1 MDCLCTSDPGS
12 IAEEFI
18 QCGLLPQGQADF
30 NPYGPHS
37 EAIRYLL
44 NHVYGQLQAL
54 GSGSASF
61 ERSLDV
67 LHKHGVSDLVLTG
80 VRRKYYSSYDGS
92 LEGDNSIVS
101 GAVEGNSDLTAASHM
116 SAMDLVSVKETHRIE
131 TSRVVSGAK
140 RVTTRNYFT
149 EKHISYLTEI
159 LVKYSSMWYEI
170 GVSLNLPRNML
181 KNLQQIH
188 LHRPNV
194 CMDELVCEWISG
206 KHKDAKSPTLEN
218 LKGTLRSNMVNLG
231 NVADQLEQS
240 LLEQGVHLSE
250 MPLAKRPCLEAAHIT
265 TSSAELPRTGRYVP
279 PAKRLR
285 PESTRQDEWIEICQR
300 NLKDVYLSQPEL
312 PEDSWPPVSHET
324 FINLALIKQGDI
336 KDSAHFTIQGDMD
349 DVYRDKDS
357 IAYESVFSDLSRGA
371 CLLIEGRPGSGKTT
385 LVHKVSQDWAK
396 GELLLDG
403 IRLLFLVH
411 LRHFFSDPNI
421 TIRDIL
427 KNHFLQETTVDQ
439 ILKFA
444 EHFSG
449 EGLCFILDGLDEYV
463 PKKPSAAVF
472 KLIRRVVLPKAL
484 VIVASRPAAL
494 ASFRKKATM
503 RIETL
508 GFLKGEIK
516 NYVRNYKFFSLD
528 KVDDLLSYLDLHP
541 NVMHMCYL
549 PIHTA
554 MVCFLYDQMGNAL
567 PRTETEMYEKFTL
580 YTLLRAVFREQGSD
594 SVPPYTSIEH
604 LPQSARMLFEE
615 ICHLAFQK
623 TISSQQVMKGSEIER
638 LRRSV
643 HNSKDSLGL
652 ITVDRVARKEGMET
666 LYTFL
671 HLTFQEYLAAYHV
684 AHLPE
689 EEQTRLISEYGG
701 RQEKNMWK
709 FYCGLMKDD
718 QALKFSQLMKFAS
731 DDLFKVQCAF
741 ESGNISA
748 ICDHVVHSGSSGI
761 LSFYKKFFNPTD
773 FAAIGHVLSSTTYPV
788 KELIFNKCKFGKD
801 EVNTLL
807 QEAGEKVGLISSLS
821 FHGGNCSPMQFT
833 MVSYL
838 LQHISHLEALDIS
851 KTTLGLNKLKEFTKE
866 LNLPNLQLLT
876 LSDNQCSNSQLKLLS
891 KILPEKYNGKIC
903 TSSISANIS
912 IQNSII
918 EVFGAGVLVRSICS
932 YYSHVNLQNHK
943 LDHNVINIISSYSH
957 YTKLIFTNCNMGDE
971 GAERLASGLKT
982 NLRLEILKVNFNLIG
997 DDGGVALADGLVHCS
1012 RLRFLDVSC
1021 NEIGDRG
1028 AIAIAEAVKT
1038 AHDLNCAIWN
1048 DRLTE
1053 KSRRVMQGI
1062 KSENGTLCFDCNGIE
1077 IGDNEVFALKESS
1090 VNFSNLLSLK
1100 LSIPARSQA
1109 EFIEDCLKQCVHLQ
1123 ALHLDNCHSVC
1134 WSLKSLIICKTLLV
1148 IEFSNCK
1155 LGIEDIK
1162 ALNECLHACNG
1173 LHTLHLDGNGLGA
1186 NGAEALT
1193 EGLKHCSNLHTLHL
1207 DGNGLGPIGA
1217 KALAEGLKH
1226 CSNLHTLH
1234 LDRNELFADG
1244 AKALAE
1250 GLEHCNS
1257 LHTLHMNQN
1266 GFGTD
1271 GALALT
1277 EGLKHSSSLHTLH
1290 LDQNELGADGAKA
1303 LTEGLKHCSS
1313 LYTLYLDQN
1322 RLGAGGAN
1330 ALAEGLKYYRNIHTL
1345 HLYGN
1350 GLGTDGTKAL
1360 AEGLKY
1366 CSSLHTLN
1374 FGLNDLSADGAKAL
1388 AEGLKHCSSLHT
1400 LHLNQNDLCAGGAV
1414 ALAEGLKHYSSLH
1427 TLDLSLN
1434 KIAGDGAK
1442 ALAEGLKHCSSLHT
1456 LNLSENEIVVDGA
1469 KALAEG
1475 LKHCS
1480 SLHTLDLSENE
1491 IAVDGAKA
1499 LAEGLKHCSSL
1510 HSLDLSLNRIAVDGA
1525 KALAEGLKHC
1535 SSLHTLN
1542 LSGNGIADDG
1552 AKALAEG
1559 LKHCSSSLHT
1569 LNLSRNE
1576 IVVDGAKALAEGLKH
1591 CSSLHTLNLN
1601 WNGIA
1606 VDGAK
1611 ALAEGL
1617 KHCSSLHTLNWSS
1630 NGIADYG
1637 AKALAEGLKH
1647 CSSLHTLNLSLNR
1660 IAVDGAKALAE
1671 GLKHCSSLHNLDLSL
1686 NRIAVDGAK
1695 ALAEGLKHCSS
1706 LHTLNLSKNGIAV
1719 DGAKALAEGLKHCSS
1734 SLHTLNL
1741 SRNEIVVD
1749 GAKALAEGLKHCSSL
1764 HTLNLN
1770 WNGIA
1775 VDGAKA
1781 LAEGLKHCSSL
1792 HTLNLFGNGI
1802 ADDGAKALAEGLKH
1816 CSSLRTLDLST
1827 NEIVVGGAKA
1837 LAEGLKHCSSLRT
1850 LDLSENEIA
1859 EV

>member
-1 MDCLCTSDPGS
+1 MARYSTETDCLKDFEDEIVDCLCTSDPSSLAG
-12 IAEEFI
+12 EFT
-18 QCGLLPQGQADF
+18 QCRLLPQGQADF

-44 NHVYGQLQAL
+44 NHVYEQLQAL

-61 ERSLDV
+61 ERCLDV

-80 VRRKYYSSYDGS
+80 VRRKYYSSHDGS
-92 LEGDNSIVS
+92 LGGDNSIVS
-101 GAVEGNSDLTAASHM
+101 GAVECNSDLTAASHTT
-116 SAMDLVSVKETHRIE
+116 AMDLVSVKETHGLE

-149 EKHISYLTEI
+149 EKHILYLTEI

-231 NVADQLEQS
+231 NVANHLEQS

-250 MPLAKRPCLEAAHIT
+250 GPLEIPLAKRPCLEVAHIT
-265 TSSAELPRTGRYVP
+265 TSSAELPQTGRYVP

-300 NLKDVYLSQPEL
+300 NLKDIYLAQPEL

-357 IAYESVFSDLSRGA
+357 ISYESVFSDLSRGA

-403 IRLLFLVH
+403 IKLLFLVH

-463 PKKPSAAVF
+463 PKKTSAAIF
-472 KLIRRVVLPKAL
+472 KLIRREVLPKAL

-503 RIETL
+503 RVETL

-516 NYVRNYKFFSLD
+516 NYVRNYNFFSLD
-528 KVDDLLSYLDLHP
+528 KVDALLSYLDLHP

-554 MVCFLYDQMGNAL
+554 MVCFLYDKMGNAL

-580 YTLLRAVFREQGSD
+580 YTLLRALFREQGSD

-718 QALKFSQLMKFAS
+718 QALKFSQLMKFAN

-788 KELIFNKCKFGKD
+788 KEFIFNKCKFGKD

-932 YYSHVNLQNHK
+932 YYSHVNLQNRK

-1100 LSIPARSQA
+1100 LSIPARSRA

-1155 LGIEDIK
+1155 LDIEDIK

-1234 LDRNELFADG
+1234 LDGNGLGANGAKALAEGLKHCSNLHTLHLDGNGLGPIGAKALAEGLKHCSNLHTLHLDRNELFPDG

-1266 GFGTD
+1266 RLGTD
-1271 GALALT
+1271 GALALA

-1322 RLGAGGAN
+1322 RLGAGGAK
-1330 ALAEGLKYYRNIHTL
+1330 ALAEGLKYYRKIHTL

-1400 LHLNQNDLCAGGAV
+1400 LHLNQNDLCDGGAV
-1414 ALAEGLKHYSSLH
+1414 ALAEGLKHCSSLH

-1434 KIAGDGAK
+1434 KIAADGANALAEGLKHCSSLHTLNLSGNGIAADGAK

-1456 LNLSENEIVVDGA
+1456 LDLSLNKIAVDGA

-1480 SLHTLDLSENE
+1480 SLHTLDLSLNK

-1510 HSLDLSLNRIAVDGA
+1510 HTLDLSRNGIADDGAKALAEGLKHCSSLHTPNLSLNRIVVDGAKALAEGLEHCSSLHTLNLSGNGIAVGGAKALAEGLKHCSSLHTLDLSGNGIAVGGAKALAEGLKHCSSLHTLDLSLNRIAVDGA

-1542 LSGNGIADDG
+1542 LSGNEIADDG

-1559 LKHCSSSLHT
+1559 LKHCSLHT
-1569 LNLSRNE
+1569 LNLSRN
-1576 IVVDGAKALAEGLKH
+1576 
-1591 CSSLHTLNLN
+1591 
-1601 WNGIA
+1601 GI
-1606 VDGAK
+1606 
-1611 ALAEGL
+1611 
-1617 KHCSSLHTLNWSS
+1617 
-1630 NGIADYG
+1630 
-1637 AKALAEGLKH
+1637 
-1647 CSSLHTLNLSLNR
+1647 
-1660 IAVDGAKALAE
+1660 
-1671 GLKHCSSLHNLDLSL
+1671 
-1686 NRIAVDGAK
+1686 VDGAK

-1706 LHTLNLSKNGIAV
+1706 LHTLNLSENGIA
-1719 DGAKALAEGLKHCSS
+1719 A
-1734 SLHTLNL
+1734 
-1741 SRNEIVVD
+1741 D

-1764 HTLNLN
+1764 HTLKL
-1770 WNGIA
+1770 
-1775 VDGAKA
+1775 
-1781 LAEGLKHCSSL
+1781 S
-1792 HTLNLFGNGI
+1792 GN
-1802 ADDGAKALAEGLKH
+1802 
-1816 CSSLRTLDLST
+1816 
-1827 NEIVVGGAKA
+1827 
-1837 LAEGLKHCSSLRT
+1837 
-1850 LDLSENEIA
+1850 
-1859 EV
+1859 